1 MKKIVLALF
10 ALVCLFS
17 LRAQSPASPEPYI
30 LILHSIAFNEQWTG
44 RTCEL
49 LEKELVEEGW
59 GVKKEEL
66 KIPTIRSIGDLEE
79 RQAMLAEK
87 YGSLPALVICIGDP
101 AWQVCQSLFDTTWK
115 GVPSLIAY
123 SRGRMLS
130 RVEYLIDRKID
141 PLQNM
146 RPIEEMTR
154 GYNVTWLSQ
163 PLYIEGTVRLML
175 TLQPTIKRVAFICDS
190 RYIGV
195 LSSLEAQ
202 RIVRNVF
209 PDLRFELLQT
219 PGFQTEALLDTLS
232 SYDEET
238 GIIYY
243 SWFVLNNRKDN
254 SYLADNVQKMM
265 TMFSR
270 SPVFTVSDLDASTG
284 LFAGGYY
291 ISSEATAREMVE
303 TSREILAGRPA
314 RDIPPRTGGEP
325 HAFLNYRHLLQHGI
339 SPERFPPSAIYFQ
352 EPPSFFM
359 RYRVHIFSTAIILL
373 LLISVAILR
382 FRLFI
387 QKQKQRD
394 REWVAAQKT
403 EELNQRYSMVLKAS
417 RIILWTWDLK
427 TGLIH
432 GNLEY
437 AGIND
442 SRFFP
447 EYTFSHAEF
456 RQMIHPD
463 DASNVQAIFQQLVD
477 GSASIVNAE
486 MRVVVPELHWLESYA
501 IIGSR
506 DENQTPLTLVGGSV
520 LIDERKEM
528 ERNIREKEKAEEA
541 NRLKSAFLANMS
553 HEIRTPLNAI
563 VGFSNLIAQTSG
575 SEETAEF
582 CRIIET
588 NNELLLQLINDILD
602 LSKIE
607 AGQMDFHFSEVNVS
621 EIFLTLEKTFA
632 SRVKE
637 GVELRCEVP
646 AEPVIIRSE
655 KNRLTQVVN
664 NFMTNA
670 CKFTFEGSIRMGY
683 KQVEKGVYGYV
694 QDTGK
699 GIKAENIPHV
709 FDRFAK
715 FDAFIQGTGLGLSIC
730 QTIIQTLGGEIG
742 VDSEE
747 GKGSTFWFMIPSV
760 ESAP

>member
-1 MKKIVLALF
+1 MV
-10 ALVCLFS
+10 
-17 LRAQSPASPEPYI
+17 
-30 LILHSIAFNEQWTG
+30 
-44 RTCEL
+44 
-49 LEKELVEEGW
+49 EKELVEEGRV
-59 GVKKEEL
+59 VKKEEV
-66 KIPTIRSIGDLEE
+66 KTPTIRSERDWEK

-87 YGSLPALVICIGDP
+87 YAAPPALVICIGDP
-101 AWQVCQSLFDTTWK
+101 AWLFCRNLFDGEWK

-123 SRGRMLS
+123 SRGKMLNG
-130 RVEYLIDRKID
+130 VEYLLDREID
-141 PLQNM
+141 PLQVM
-146 RPIEEMTR
+146 QPVEEVTA

-175 TLQPTIKRVAFICDS
+175 ALQPTIKRIAFICDS
-190 RYIGV
+190 RYISA
-195 LSSLEAQ
+195 LSSAEAQ
-202 RIVRNVF
+202 RVVRDVF
-209 PDLRFELLQT
+209 PGLRFELLQT
-219 PGFQTEALLDTLS
+219 PDYQTEALLDTLS
-232 SYDEET
+232 EYGEET

-270 SPVFTVSDLDASTG
+270 SPVFTVSDLDASSG

-291 ISSEATAREMVE
+291 ISSEATAREMLE
-303 TSREILAGRPA
+303 TSRLILNGRPA
-314 RDIPPRTGGEP
+314 CDIQPRIGGEP

-339 SPERFPPSAIYFQ
+339 SPERFPSFAIYFQ
-352 EPPSFFM
+352 QPPSFFM

-382 FRLFI
+382 FRLFV

-394 REWVAAQKT
+394 REWTAAQKT

-417 RIILWTWDLK
+417 RIILWSWDLK

-437 AGIND
+437 AGMND

-447 EYTFSHAEF
+447 ECTFSHEEF
-456 RQMIHPD
+456 RQMIHPE
-463 DASNVQAIFQQLVD
+463 DAPKVQAVFEQLLD
-477 GSASIVNAE
+477 ERASIVNTE
-486 MRVVVPELHWLESYA
+486 MRVCVPELHWLENYA

-506 DENQTPLTLVGGSV
+506 DANHRPLTLVGGSV

-575 SEETAEF
+575 AEETAEF
-582 CRIIET
+582 TRIIET

-621 EIFLTLEKTFA
+621 EVFLTLEKIFA
-632 SRVKE
+632 SRVKA
-637 GVELRCEVP
+637 GVKLICEVP
-646 AEPVIIRSE
+646 DVPVIMRSE

-694 QDTGK
+694 RDTGK

-730 QTIIQTLGGEIG
+730 QTIIQRLGGEIG

-747 GKGSTFWFMIPSV
+747 GKGSTFWFMIPAA
-760 ESAP
+760 ESTP